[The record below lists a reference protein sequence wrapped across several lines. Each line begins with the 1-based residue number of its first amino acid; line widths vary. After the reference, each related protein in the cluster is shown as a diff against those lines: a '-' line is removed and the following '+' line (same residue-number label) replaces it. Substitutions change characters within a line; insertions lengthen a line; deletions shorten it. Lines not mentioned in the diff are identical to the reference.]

1 MIDLGTEIARY
12 GVGFVFLN
20 VFVTQAG
27 LPLPAVPAMVVA
39 GALCAEGRLS
49 PWGVLGAAAS
59 AAALADSLW
68 FSLGRWR
75 GRRVLK
81 TVCRIAVSPDSC
93 VQRMESLY
101 QRFGLRSL
109 LFCKFVPG
117 FATVAPSLGGALRA
131 PRWRFQLYD
140 AAGCAVWAASAIGAG
155 ALFHSALD
163 RVLAVLDRMGALA
176 LVLVAV
182 AAAAYVVWRFVLRRR
197 FLRELRMARISV
209 DDLTAALSG
218 ATPPLVVDVRTRGAV
233 WLDSRRIPGALR
245 MSLAE
250 IEERLAELPRSRD
263 VILYCT

>member
-1 MIDLGTEIARY
+1 MIDLGAEIARY

-20 VFVTQAG
+20 VFATQAG
-27 LPLPAVPAMVVA
+27 LPLPAVPAMMVA
-39 GALCAEGRLS
+39 GGLAAEGKLS
-49 PWGVLGAAAS
+49 PWSVLGAAIG
-59 AAALADSLW
+59 AAILADSLW
-68 FSLGRWR
+68 FNLGRWR

-81 TVCRIAVSPDSC
+81 VVCKVAVSPDSC

-117 FATVAPSLGGALRA
+117 FATVAPSLGGALKA

-140 AAGCAVWAASAIGAG
+140 AAGCALWAVSIIGTG

-163 RVLAVLDRMGALA
+163 KALAVLERMGALA
-176 LVLVAV
+176 LLLTAA

-197 FLRELRMARISV
+197 FIRDLRMARISV
-209 DDLTAALSG
+209 ADLTAALAGS
-218 ATPPLVVDVRTRGAV
+218 TPPLIVDVRTRGAV

-245 MSLAE
+245 MSFDE
-250 IEERLAELPRSRD
+250 VEERLAELPRGRD
-263 VILYCT
+263 LILYCT